1 MSNYLIKIG
10 NLYYAGTKDYKAEQG
25 YLDRQHPSVL
35 IKLNK
40 FDFNATQFASE
51 KYAREVADKLKFKCT
66 VVKVGEQEQKKPDVE
81 YLKSPA
87 VVADALQAI
96 IDEFGERK
104 ARELLMVSNYTFD
117 KILNGRADDVW
128 FRLIL
133 NTIKTMINLGH
144 RELQMYANHRK
155 DLEYKIKGATT
166 WKS

>member
-10 NLYYAGTKDYKAEQG
+10 NLYYAGTHDFNAEKG
-25 YLDRQHPSVL
+25 YLDKRHPRVL

-66 VVKVGEQEQKKPDVE
+66 VVRAQGQQETKPDIE

-133 NTIKTMINLGH
+133 NTLKTMINLGR
-144 RELQMYANHRK
+144 REVQMYMDHRK
-155 DLEYKIKGATT
+155 YLEYRVRG
-166 WKS
+166 

>member
-10 NLYYAGTKDYKAEQG
+10 NLYYAGTHDFTAEKG
-25 YLDRQHPSVL
+25 YLDKRHPRVL

-66 VVKVGEQEQKKPDVE
+66 VVRAQGQQETKPDVE

-104 ARELLMVSNYTFD
+104 ARELLMVSNHTFD

-133 NTIKTMINLGH
+133 NTLKTMINLGR
-144 RELQMYANHRK
+144 REVQMYMDHRK
-155 DLEYKIKGATT
+155 YLEYRVRG
-166 WKS
+166 

>member
-10 NLYYAGTKDYKAEQG
+10 NLYYAGTHDFNAEKG
-25 YLDRQHPSVL
+25 YLDKRHPRVL

-66 VVKVGEQEQKKPDVE
+66 VVRAQGQQETKPDIE

-104 ARELLMVSNYTFD
+104 ARELLMVSNCTFD

-133 NTIKTMINLGH
+133 NTLKTMINLGR
-144 RELQMYANHRK
+144 REVQMYMNYRR
-155 DLEYKIKGATT
+155 DLEYKVKG
-166 WKS
+166 

>member
-10 NLYYAGTKDYKAEQG
+10 NLYYAGTHDFNAEKG
-25 YLDRQHPSVL
+25 YLDKRHPRVL

-66 VVKVGEQEQKKPDVE
+66 VVRAQGPQETKPDVE

-117 KILNGRADDVW
+117 KILNGRADEVW

-133 NTIKTMINLGH
+133 NTLKTMINLGR
-144 RELQMYANHRK
+144 REVQMYMNYRK
-155 DLEYKIKGATT
+155 DLAYKVKG
-166 WKS
+166 

>member
-10 NLYYAGTKDYKAEQG
+10 NLYYAGTHDFTTEQG
-25 YLDRQHPSVL
+25 YLDRQHPRVL

-66 VVKVGEQEQKKPDVE
+66 VVKSAEQEEQKPSVE

-96 IDEFGERK
+96 IDEFDERK

-117 KILNGRADDVW
+117 KILDGKADEVW

-133 NTIKTMINLGH
+133 NTLKTMMNLGR
-144 RELQMYANHRK
+144 REVQMYMNYRR
-155 DLEYKIKGATT
+155 DLEYKLKG
-166 WKS
+166 

>member
-10 NLYYAGTKDYKAEQG
+10 NLYYAGTHDFNAEKG
-25 YLDRQHPSVL
+25 YLDKRHPRVL

-40 FDFNATQFASE
+40 FDFNATQFARE

-66 VVKVGEQEQKKPDVE
+66 VVRAQGQQETKPDVE

-104 ARELLMVSNYTFD
+104 ARELLMVSNFTFD
-117 KILNGRADDVW
+117 RILNGQADDVW

-133 NTIKTMINLGH
+133 NTLKTMINLGR
-144 RELQMYANHRK
+144 REVQMYMNYRR
-155 DLEYKIKGATT
+155 DLEYKVKG
-166 WKS
+166 

>member
-10 NLYYAGTKDYKAEQG
+10 NLYYAGTHDYEAERG
-25 YLDRQHPSVL
+25 YLDRQHPRVL

-51 KYAREVADKLKFKCT
+51 KYAREVADKLKLKCT
-66 VVKVGEQEQKKPDVE
+66 VVRAQGPQETKPDIE

-133 NTIKTMINLGH
+133 NTLKTMINLGR
-144 RELQMYANHRK
+144 REVQMYMNYRK
-155 DLEYKIKGATT
+155 DLEYKVKG
-166 WKS
+166 

>member
-10 NLYYAGTKDYKAEQG
+10 NLYYAGTHDFNAEKG
-25 YLDRQHPSVL
+25 YLDKRHPRVL

-66 VVKVGEQEQKKPDVE
+66 VVRAQGPQETKPDVE

-104 ARELLMVSNYTFD
+104 ARELLMVSNFTFD
-117 KILNGRADDVW
+117 KILNGQADKVW

-133 NTIKTMINLGH
+133 NTLKTMINLGR
-144 RELQMYANHRK
+144 REVQMYMNYRK
-155 DLEYKIKGATT
+155 DLEYKAKG
-166 WKS
+166 

>member
-10 NLYYAGTKDYKAEQG
+10 NLYYAGTHNYEAERG
-25 YLDRQHPSVL
+25 YLDRHHPRVL

-66 VVKVGEQEQKKPDVE
+66 VVRAQGQQETKPDVE

-87 VVADALQAI
+87 VVADALKAI

-104 ARELLMVSNYTFD
+104 ARELLMVSSYTFD

-133 NTIKTMINLGH
+133 NTLKTMINLGR
-144 RELQMYANHRK
+144 REVQMYMNYRR
-155 DLEYKIKGATT
+155 DLEYKLKG
-166 WKS
+166 

>member
-10 NLYYAGTKDYKAEQG
+10 NLYYAGVHDYISEKG
-25 YLDRQHPSVL
+25 YLDRQHPRVL

-66 VVKVGEQEQKKPDVE
+66 VVKCGEQEQKKPDVE

-87 VVADALQAI
+87 VVTDALQAI

-117 KILNGRADDVW
+117 KILNGQADDVW
-128 FRLIL
+128 FRLII
-133 NTIKTMINLGH
+133 NTLKTMINLGR
-144 RELQMYANHRK
+144 REVQMYMNYRK
-155 DLEYKIKGATT
+155 DLAYKVKG
-166 WKS
+166 

>member
-10 NLYYAGTKDYKAEQG
+10 NLYYAGTHDFNAEKG
-25 YLDRQHPSVL
+25 YLDKRHPRVL

-66 VVKVGEQEQKKPDVE
+66 VVRAQGQQETKPDVE

-87 VVADALQAI
+87 VVADALQEI

-104 ARELLMVSNYTFD
+104 ARELLMVSNHTFD

-133 NTIKTMINLGH
+133 NTLKTMINLGR
-144 RELQMYANHRK
+144 REVQMYMNYRK
-155 DLEYKIKGATT
+155 DLEYKVKG
-166 WKS
+166 

>member
-10 NLYYAGTKDYKAEQG
+10 NLYYAGTHDFNAEKG
-25 YLDRQHPSVL
+25 YLDKRHPRVL

-66 VVKVGEQEQKKPDVE
+66 VVRAQGQQETKPDVE

-104 ARELLMVSNYTFD
+104 SRELLMVSNHTFD

-133 NTIKTMINLGH
+133 NTLKTMINLGR
-144 RELQMYANHRK
+144 REVQMYMNYRK
-155 DLEYKIKGATT
+155 DLEYKVKG
-166 WKS
+166 

>member
-10 NLYYAGTKDYKAEQG
+10 NLYYAGTHDYTAGQG
-25 YLDRQHPSVL
+25 YLDRQHPRVL

-51 KYAREVADKLKFKCT
+51 KYAREVADKLRLKCT
-66 VVKVGEQEQKKPDVE
+66 VVKSAEQEDQKPSVE
-81 YLKSPA
+81 YLKSPE
-87 VVADALQAI
+87 VVADALKAI
-96 IDEFGERK
+96 IDEYGERK

-117 KILNGRADDVW
+117 KILNGQADKVW

-133 NTIKTMINLGH
+133 NTLKTMINLGH

-155 DLEYKIKGATT
+155 DLEYKVKGAST

>member
-10 NLYYAGTKDYKAEQG
+10 NLYYAGTHDFTAEKG
-25 YLDRQHPSVL
+25 YLDKRHPHVL

-51 KYAREVADKLKFKCT
+51 KYAREVAEKLKLKCT
-66 VVKVGEQEQKKPDVE
+66 VVRAQGPQETKPDIE

-104 ARELLMVSNYTFD
+104 ARELLMVSNFTFD
-117 KILNGRADDVW
+117 RILNGQADKVW

-133 NTIKTMINLGH
+133 NTLKTMINLGR
-144 RELQMYANHRK
+144 REVQMYMNYRK
-155 DLEYKIKGATT
+155 DLEYKVKG
-166 WKS
+166 

>member
-10 NLYYAGTKDYKAEQG
+10 NLYYAGTHDYKAEQG
-25 YLDRQHPSVL
+25 YLDRQHPRVL

-51 KYAREVADKLKFKCT
+51 KYAREVAEKLKLKCT
-66 VVKVGEQEQKKPDVE
+66 VVKGGEQEQKKPDVE

-104 ARELLMVSNYTFD
+104 ARELLMVSTYTFD
-117 KILNGRADDVW
+117 KILNGQADDVW
-128 FRLIL
+128 FRLIV
-133 NTIKTMINLGH
+133 NTLKTMINLGR
-144 RELQMYANHRK
+144 REVQMYMNYRK
-155 DLEYKIKGATT
+155 DLAYKVKG
-166 WKS
+166 

>member
-10 NLYYAGTKDYKAEQG
+10 NLYYAGTHDFNAEKG
-25 YLDRQHPSVL
+25 YLDKRHPRVL

-66 VVKVGEQEQKKPDVE
+66 VVRAQGQQETKPDIE

-104 ARELLMVSNYTFD
+104 ARELLMVSNHTFD

-133 NTIKTMINLGH
+133 NTLKTMINLGR
-144 RELQMYANHRK
+144 REVQMYMNYRK
-155 DLEYKIKGATT
+155 DLEYKVKG
-166 WKS
+166 

>member
-10 NLYYAGTKDYKAEQG
+10 NLYYAGMHDFNAEKG
-25 YLDRQHPSVL
+25 YLDRQHPRVL

-66 VVKVGEQEQKKPDVE
+66 VVRAQGQQETKPDVE

-104 ARELLMVSNYTFD
+104 ARELLMVSNHTFD
-117 KILNGRADDVW
+117 KILNGQADKVW
-128 FRLIL
+128 YRLIL
-133 NTIKTMINLGH
+133 NTLKTMINLGR
-144 RELQMYANHRK
+144 REVQMYMNYRK
-155 DLEYKIKGATT
+155 DLAYKVKG
-166 WKS
+166 

>member
-10 NLYYAGTKDYKAEQG
+10 NLYYAGTHDFTAEQG
-25 YLDRQHPSVL
+25 YLDKRHPRVL

-51 KYAREVADKLKFKCT
+51 KYAREVADKLRLKCT
-66 VVKVGEQEQKKPDVE
+66 VVKSAEQEEQKPSVE

-117 KILNGRADDVW
+117 KILDGKADEVW

-133 NTIKTMINLGH
+133 NTLKTMMNLGR
-144 RELQMYANHRK
+144 REVQMYMNYRR
-155 DLEYKIKGATT
+155 DLEYKLKG
-166 WKS
+166 

>member
-10 NLYYAGTKDYKAEQG
+10 NLYYAGTHDFTTEQG
-25 YLDRQHPSVL
+25 YLDRQHPRVL

-66 VVKVGEQEQKKPDVE
+66 VVKSAEQEERKPSVE

-87 VVADALQAI
+87 VVSDALQAI

-104 ARELLMVSNYTFD
+104 ARELLMVSNHTFD
-117 KILNGRADDVW
+117 KILNGNADKVW

-133 NTIKTMINLGH
+133 NTLKTMINLGR
-144 RELQMYANHRK
+144 REVQMYMNYRK
-155 DLEYKIKGATT
+155 DLEYKVKG
-166 WKS
+166 

>member
-10 NLYYAGTKDYKAEQG
+10 NLYYAGTHDFNAEKG
-25 YLDRQHPSVL
+25 YLDKRHPRVL

-66 VVKVGEQEQKKPDVE
+66 VVRAQGPQETKPDVE

-104 ARELLMVSNYTFD
+104 ARELLMVSNHTFD

-133 NTIKTMINLGH
+133 NTLKTMINLGR
-144 RELQMYANHRK
+144 REVQMYMDHRK
-155 DLEYKIKGATT
+155 YLEYRVRG
-166 WKS
+166 

>member
-1 MSNYLIKIG
+1 MKLQQSLFSQI
-10 NLYYAGTKDYKAEQG
+10 
-25 YLDRQHPSVL
+25 SVANRSSHSTNIVTPFTIVAHQSAPLL

-66 VVKVGEQEQKKPDVE
+66 VVRLEGEEQKKTDVE

-117 KILNGRADDVW
+117 KILNGQADDVW
-128 FRLIL
+128 FRLIV
-133 NTIKTMINLGH
+133 NTLKTMINLGR
-144 RELQMYANHRK
+144 REVQLYMNYRK
-155 DLEYKIKGATT
+155 DLEYKVKG
-166 WKS
+166 

>member
-10 NLYYAGTKDYKAEQG
+10 NLYYAGTHDFTAEQG
-25 YLDRQHPSVL
+25 YLDRQHPRVL

-51 KYAREVADKLKFKCT
+51 KYAREVADKLKFKCS
-66 VVKVGEQEQKKPDVE
+66 VVRLEGEEQKKTDVE

-104 ARELLMVSNYTFD
+104 ARELLMVSNHTFD
-117 KILNGRADDVW
+117 KILNGHADKVW

-133 NTIKTMINLGH
+133 NTLKTMINLGH

-155 DLEYKIKGATT
+155 DLEYKIKGAPT

>member
-10 NLYYAGTKDYKAEQG
+10 NLYYAGTHDFTAEKG
-25 YLDRQHPSVL
+25 YLDKRHPRVL

-51 KYAREVADKLKFKCT
+51 KYAREAADKLKFKCT
-66 VVKVGEQEQKKPDVE
+66 VVKAQGQQETKPDVE

-104 ARELLMVSNYTFD
+104 ARELLMVSTYTFD
-117 KILNGRADDVW
+117 KILNGQADDVW
-128 FRLIL
+128 FRLIV
-133 NTIKTMINLGH
+133 NTLKTMINLGR
-144 RELQMYANHRK
+144 REVQMYMNYRK
-155 DLEYKIKGATT
+155 DLAYKVKG
-166 WKS
+166 

>member
-10 NLYYAGTKDYKAEQG
+10 NLYYAGTHDFNAEKG
-25 YLDRQHPSVL
+25 YLDKRHPRVL

-66 VVKVGEQEQKKPDVE
+66 VVRAQGQQETKPDVE

-104 ARELLMVSNYTFD
+104 ARELLMVSNHTFD

-133 NTIKTMINLGH
+133 NTLKTMINLGR
-144 RELQMYANHRK
+144 REVQMYMNYRK
-155 DLEYKIKGATT
+155 DLEYKVKG
-166 WKS
+166 

>member
-10 NLYYAGTKDYKAEQG
+10 NLYYAGTHDFTAEQG
-25 YLDRQHPSVL
+25 YLDKRHPRVL

-66 VVKVGEQEQKKPDVE
+66 VVRAQGQQETKPDIE

-104 ARELLMVSNYTFD
+104 ARELLMVSNRTFD
-117 KILNGRADDVW
+117 KILDGRAVC
-128 FRLIL
+128 RLQE
-133 NTIKTMINLGH
+133 K
-144 RELQMYANHRK
+144 
-155 DLEYKIKGATT
+155 
-166 WKS
+166 

>member
-10 NLYYAGTKDYKAEQG
+10 NLYYAGTHDFNAEKG
-25 YLDRQHPSVL
+25 YLDKRHPRVL

-66 VVKVGEQEQKKPDVE
+66 VVRAQGQQETKPDIE

-104 ARELLMVSNYTFD
+104 ARELLMVSNHTFD

-128 FRLIL
+128 FRLIV
-133 NTIKTMINLGH
+133 NTLKTMINLGR
-144 RELQMYANHRK
+144 REVQMYMNYRK
-155 DLEYKIKGATT
+155 DLEYRVKG
-166 WKS
+166 

>member
-10 NLYYAGTKDYKAEQG
+10 NLYYAGTHDFTTEQG
-25 YLDRQHPSVL
+25 YLDKQRPRVL

-66 VVKVGEQEQKKPDVE
+66 VVKSEEQEERKPSVE

-104 ARELLMVSNYTFD
+104 ARELLMVSNHTFD
-117 KILNGRADDVW
+117 KILNGNADKVW

-133 NTIKTMINLGH
+133 NTLKTMINLGR
-144 RELQMYANHRK
+144 REVQMYMNYRR
-155 DLEYKIKGATT
+155 DLEYKLKG
-166 WKS
+166 

>member
-10 NLYYAGTKDYKAEQG
+10 NLYYAGMHDFNAEKG
-25 YLDRQHPSVL
+25 YLDRQHPRML

-66 VVKVGEQEQKKPDVE
+66 VVRAQGQQETKPDVE

-104 ARELLMVSNYTFD
+104 ARELLMVSNHTFD
-117 KILNGRADDVW
+117 KILNGQADKVW
-128 FRLIL
+128 YRLIL
-133 NTIKTMINLGH
+133 NTLKTMINLGR
-144 RELQMYANHRK
+144 REVQMYMNYRK
-155 DLEYKIKGATT
+155 DLEYKVKG
-166 WKS
+166 

>member
-10 NLYYAGTKDYKAEQG
+10 NLYYAGTHDFTTEQG
-25 YLDRQHPSVL
+25 YLDRQHPRVL

-66 VVKVGEQEQKKPDVE
+66 VVKSAEQEERKPSIE

-104 ARELLMVSNYTFD
+104 ARELLMVSNHTFD
-117 KILNGRADDVW
+117 KILNGQADKVW
-128 FRLIL
+128 YRLIV
-133 NTIKTMINLGH
+133 NTLKTMINLGR
-144 RELQMYANHRK
+144 REVQMYMNYRK
-155 DLEYKIKGATT
+155 DLEYRAKV
-166 WKS
+166 

>member
-10 NLYYAGTKDYKAEQG
+10 NLYYAGTHDFTTEQG
-25 YLDRQHPSVL
+25 YLDRQHPRVL

-66 VVKVGEQEQKKPDVE
+66 VVKSAEQEERKPDIE

-104 ARELLMVSNYTFD
+104 ARELLMVSNHTFD

-133 NTIKTMINLGH
+133 NTLKTMINLGR
-144 RELQMYANHRK
+144 REVQMYMNYRR
-155 DLEYKIKGATT
+155 DLEYKVKG
-166 WKS
+166 

>member
-10 NLYYAGTKDYKAEQG
+10 NLYYAGTHDFTTEQG
-25 YLDRQHPSVL
+25 YLDRQHPRVL

-66 VVKVGEQEQKKPDVE
+66 VVKSAEQEERKPSVE

-87 VVADALQAI
+87 VVSDALQAI

-104 ARELLMVSNYTFD
+104 ARELLMVSNHTFD
-117 KILNGRADDVW
+117 KILNGNADKVW

-133 NTIKTMINLGH
+133 NTLKTMINLGH
-144 RELQMYANHRK
+144 REVQMYMNYRK
-155 DLEYKIKGATT
+155 DLEYKVKG
-166 WKS
+166 

>member
-10 NLYYAGTKDYKAEQG
+10 NLYYAGTHDFTAEKG
-25 YLDRQHPSVL
+25 YLDKRHPRVL

-66 VVKVGEQEQKKPDVE
+66 VVRAQGPQETKPDVE

-104 ARELLMVSNYTFD
+104 ARELLMVSNRTFD
-117 KILNGRADDVW
+117 KMLDGRADDVW

-133 NTIKTMINLGH
+133 NALKTMINLGR
-144 RELQMYANHRK
+144 REVQMYINYRK
-155 DLEYKIKGATT
+155 DLAYKVKG
-166 WKS
+166 

>member
-10 NLYYAGTKDYKAEQG
+10 NLYYAGTHDYEAERG
-25 YLDRQHPSVL
+25 YLDRRHPRLL

-51 KYAREVADKLKFKCT
+51 KYAREVADKLRLKCT
-66 VVKVGEQEQKKPDVE
+66 VVRAQSPQETKPDIE

-104 ARELLMVSNYTFD
+104 ARELLKVSSLTFER
-117 KILNGRADDVW
+117 ILNGQADKVW
-128 FRLIL
+128 HRLIVTTL
-133 NTIKTMINLGH
+133 KTMINLGR
-144 RELQMYANHRK
+144 REVQMYMNYRK
-155 DLEYKIKGATT
+155 ELAYRVKG
-166 WKS
+166 